1 MMNMRDIFAH
11 DGFGVFSTSGRD
23 GSVNAAVYARPH
35 VVDAAT
41 VAWGMT
47 DGRTLTNIRDNPHA
61 SYIFRLGSHGYSGA
75 RLSLKLLHIED
86 EGQMLATV
94 REKTASI
101 VSPAAAQAVRHVAY
115 FAVIEIRS
123 LV

>member
-1 MMNMRDIFAH
+1 MMNMRDFFAQ
-11 DGFGVFSTSGRD
+11 DGVGVFSTSGRD

-35 VVDAAT
+35 IVDEAT

-47 DGRTLTNIRDNPHA
+47 DGRTFANMRENPQA
-61 SYIFRLGSHGYSGA
+61 SYIFRTGSHGYSGV
-75 RLSLKLLHIED
+75 RLTLKLLHIED
-86 EGQMLATV
+86 EGQMLATI

-115 FAVIEIRS
+115 FTVVEIRS